1 MTVRSIN
8 PATGVSVQ
16 DFELLQ
22 REDLDT
28 ILPAAHAAA
37 EGWAGVA
44 LSERA
49 AKVAQVAVV
58 LRTRKE
64 ELSQL
69 ITTEMGK
76 PIRESRA
83 EIEKCALVCD
93 YYATNGPEF
102 LQQKRIQTEAR
113 KSYVRYDPL
122 GLVLAVMPWNFPF
135 WQLFRFAA
143 PALTAGNG
151 ILLKHASNVFGC
163 GEAIEDVIREA
174 GIGENVFTNLTMA
187 SELVSD
193 VLSRKEVVAATLT
206 GSEPAGKAVAKC
218 AGEHLKKTVLELGGS
233 DPYIILENADLDLA
247 IEKCAI
253 SKLLNCGQV
262 CIAAKRFIVVEK
274 VHDAFVE
281 GLRDRMSQVIM
292 GDPTRED
299 TELGPMA
306 REDLRQELHEQVA
319 RCVRKGAKLVVGGS
333 LPSDEEPGFFYP
345 PTLLTNVAPGM
356 PAYNLEMFG
365 PVASVIKVADEK
377 EAIHVANDSDF
388 GLGAAVFTRDRMRGE
403 MIAGQLQAG
412 TVAINDFVKSDPR
425 MPFGGIKHSG
435 YGRELAR
442 EGMLE
447 FVNAKSVVVE

>member
-1 MTVRSIN
+1 MTVQSIN
-8 PATGVSVQ
+8 PATGVPVRAFEVLQ
-16 DFELLQ
+16 KEDFDVL
-22 REDLDT
+22 
-28 ILPAAHAAA
+28 IPASYEAAT
-37 EGWAGVA
+37 GWGGVA
-44 LSERA
+44 MSERA
-49 AKVAQVAVV
+49 TKVGQIAVV
-58 LRTRKE
+58 LRSRKE
-64 ELSQL
+64 ELATL

-93 YYATNGPEF
+93 FYAMNGPAF
-102 LQQKRIQTEAR
+102 LQDQRIPTEAK

-122 GLVLAVMPWNFPF
+122 GLILAVMPWNFPF
-135 WQLFRFAA
+135 WQVFRFAA

-174 GIGENVFTNLTMA
+174 GIGENVFTNLTMS
-187 SELVSD
+187 SEMVST
-193 VLSRKEVVAATLT
+193 VLSRNEVVAATLT
-206 GSEPAGKAVAKC
+206 GSEPAGKSVAKC

-233 DPYIILENADLDLA
+233 DPYLVLENADLDLA
-247 IEKCAI
+247 VEKCAM

-262 CIAAKRFIVVEK
+262 CIAAKRFIVVDK

-281 GLRDRMSQVIM
+281 GLCERMSQVVM
-292 GDPTRED
+292 GDPMQED

-306 REDLRQELHEQVA
+306 RADLRLELHEQVV
-319 RCVRKGAKLVVGGS
+319 RCIRKGAKLMLGGE
-333 LPSDEEPGFFYP
+333 LPPEEQAGFFYP
-345 PTLLTNVAPGM
+345 PTLLTNVTPGM

-365 PVASVIKVADEK
+365 PVAAVIKVADEK
-377 EAIHVANDSDF
+377 EAIDVANDSDF
-388 GLGAAVFTRDRMRGE
+388 GLGAAVFTRDRLRGE
-403 MIAGQLQAG
+403 MIAAQLQAG

-425 MPFGGIKHSG
+425 MPFGGVKRSG

-447 FVNAKSVVVE
+447 FVNAKSVVVY